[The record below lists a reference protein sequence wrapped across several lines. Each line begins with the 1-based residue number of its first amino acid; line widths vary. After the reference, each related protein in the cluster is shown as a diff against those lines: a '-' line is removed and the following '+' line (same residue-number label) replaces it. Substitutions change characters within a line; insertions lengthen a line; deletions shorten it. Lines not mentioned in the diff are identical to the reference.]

1 MSGGAGTSVH
11 MNLARRLQPIKPSQ
25 TLAQNA
31 KVKALTAK
39 GVEVL
44 SLVAG
49 EPDFD
54 TPEHIKQAAVSAL
67 AAGFTK
73 YTQTPGIPEL
83 RAAICEKL
91 RRDNDLEYTPEQV
104 LVSNGAKHSV
114 YNFFQAVLNDG
125 DEVIIFAP
133 YWVSYPDMALIA
145 GGKPV
150 IIDTDARNGFLPDPD
165 RVKRAL
171 SSRTKAIVINSPCNP
186 TGAVL
191 PREMLLEIARAA
203 RDQNC
208 LILTDDIYE
217 KLLFRSE
224 PFVNI
229 LNVMPEL
236 RSRTVVVNGMSKAF
250 AMTGWRI
257 GYAAGP
263 QEIISAMNL
272 VQDQATSS
280 PSSLGQKAALAA
292 LKGPNE
298 SIDRM
303 VAEFKARRD
312 IIVSGL
318 NAIDG
323 FECHMPD
330 GAFYVFP
337 RVQKLLERKY
347 KGRRLTGSIQLAD
360 VLLDDFRIAV
370 VAGLPFGTEGHVRMS
385 FATSR
390 QTIEQALMRLKEF
403 AASFN

>member
-1 MSGGAGTSVH
+1 

-31 KVKALTAK
+31 KVKTLVAK
-39 GVEVL
+39 GVDVL
-44 SLVAG
+44 SFVAG

-54 TPEHIKQAAVSAL
+54 TPEFIKQAAISAL

-104 LVSNGAKHSV
+104 IVSNGAKHSV
-114 YNFFQAVLNDG
+114 YNFCQAVLNEG
-125 DEVIIFAP
+125 DEVLIFAP
-133 YWVSYPDMALIA
+133 YWVSYPEMVLIA

-150 IIDTDARNGFLPDPD
+150 IIDTDERNGFLPDPD
-165 RVKRAL
+165 RIRSAL
-171 SSRTKAIVINSPCNP
+171 SPRTKAIVINSPCNP

-191 PREMLLEIARAA
+191 SKEALLQIARVI
-203 RDQNC
+203 RDHEC

-217 KLLFRSE
+217 RLLFSPQ
-224 PFVNI
+224 PFVDI
-229 LNVMPEL
+229 LNVAPEL
-236 RSRTVVVNGMSKAF
+236 GPRTVVVNGMSKAF

-263 QEIISAMNL
+263 REIIAAMSL

-280 PSSLGQKAALAA
+280 PSSIGQKAALAA
-292 LKGPNE
+292 LQGSKE
-298 SIDRM
+298 STDRM
-303 VAEFKARRD
+303 VAEFRARRD
-312 IIVSGL
+312 LIVAGL

-323 FECHMPD
+323 FECSTPE
-330 GAFYVFP
+330 GAFYTFP

-347 KGRRLTGSIQLAD
+347 KGKPVIGSVQLSD
-360 VLLDDFRIAV
+360 ILLDDFRVAV
-370 VAGLPFGTEGHVRMS
+370 VPGLPFGAEGHLRMS

-390 QTIEQALMRLKEF
+390 QTIELGMVRLKEF
-403 AASFN
+403 AASFT

>member
-1 MSGGAGTSVH
+1 
-11 MNLARRLQPIKPSQ
+11 MNFARRLQPVKPSP

-31 KVKALTAK
+31 KVKALVAK

-54 TPEHIKQAAVSAL
+54 TPELIKQAAIAAL
-67 AAGFTK
+67 QAGFTK
-73 YTQTPGIPEL
+73 YTQTAGIPEL
-83 RAAICEKL
+83 RAAICDKL
-91 RRDNDLEYTPEQV
+91 RQDNQLEYTPEQI
-104 LVSNGAKHSV
+104 LVSNGAKHSI
-114 YNFFQAVLNDG
+114 YNFFQAVLNEG

-150 IIDTDARNGFLPDPD
+150 IVDTDPSRGFIPDPD
-165 RVKRAL
+165 RFRRAL
-171 SSRTKAIVINSPCNP
+171 SPKTKAVVINSPCNP
-186 TGAVL
+186 TGAVF
-191 PREMLLEIARAA
+191 PKAVLLEMARVL
-203 RDQNC
+203 RDREC

-229 LNVMPEL
+229 VNAMPEL
-236 RSRTVVVNGMSKAF
+236 YSRTVVVNGMSKAY
-250 AMTGWRI
+250 AMTGWRM
-257 GYAAGP
+257 GYAAGSK
-263 QEIISAMNL
+263 EIIAAMNL

-280 PSSLGQKAALAA
+280 PSSLSQKASLAA
-292 LKGPNE
+292 LKGPKE

-312 IIVSGL
+312 LIVNGL

-323 FECHMPD
+323 FECSMPD
-330 GAFYVFP
+330 GAFYVLP
-337 RVQKLLERKY
+337 RVEKLLERRYQGRKL
-347 KGRRLTGSIQLAD
+347 KGSMELSD
-360 VLLDDFRIAV
+360 VMLEDFRVAV
-370 VAGLPFGTEGHVRMS
+370 VPGDPFGAEGHVRMS

-390 QTIEQALMRLKEF
+390 QQIERALVRLKEV
-403 AASFN
+403 AASFI

>member
-1 MSGGAGTSVH
+1 

-31 KVKALTAK
+31 RVKALVAK

-44 SLVAG
+44 SFVAG

-54 TPEHIKQAAVSAL
+54 TPEFIKQAAVSAL

-73 YTQTPGIPEL
+73 YTVTAGIPEL
-83 RAAICEKL
+83 RAAICDKL
-91 RRDNDLEYTPEQV
+91 RRDNHLEYAPEQV

-114 YNFFQAVLNDG
+114 YNFFQAVLNEG
-125 DEVIIFAP
+125 DEVVIFAP
-133 YWVSYPDMALIA
+133 YWVSYPDMAMIA

-150 IIDTDARNGFLPDPD
+150 IIDTDERTGFMPDPE
-165 RVKRAL
+165 RLRRAL
-171 SSRTKAIVINSPCNP
+171 SPRTKAIVINSPCNP

-191 PREMLLEIARAA
+191 SKERLLEIARIL
-203 RDQNC
+203 RDHDC

-217 KLLFRSE
+217 KLLYRPE
-224 PFVNI
+224 PFANI
-229 LNVMPEL
+229 LNVMGEL
-236 RSRTVVVNGMSKAF
+236 YGRTVVVNGMSKAF
-250 AMTGWRI
+250 AMTGWRM

-263 QEIISAMNL
+263 KEVIAAMNL

-292 LKGPNE
+292 LQGPKQ
-298 SIDRM
+298 STDQM

-312 IIVSGL
+312 LIVPGL

-323 FECHMPD
+323 FECSNPD

-337 RVQKLLERKY
+337 RVEKLLARRY
-347 KGRRLTGSIQLAD
+347 RGRQVRSSIELSD
-360 VLLDDFRIAV
+360 ILLDDFRVAV
-370 VAGLPFGTEGHVRMS
+370 VPGSPFGAEGYLRLS

-390 QTIEQALMRLKEF
+390 QTIEKGLVRMKEF
-403 AASFN
+403 ARSLET